1 MPPGTTRFL
10 RKMSAA
16 VMAALCTGCVGTA
29 DERWLLAADRVFDG
43 EHVLLHH
50 ALLIEGDLIVE
61 VAPRA
66 DFQGMAL
73 PLRDLGDATLLP
85 GFIEPHAHTTFR
97 EVPTEIVLRHGITS
111 LRELG
116 GPPQSMQGGQGQIR
130 RLTAGPILTPTGG
143 YPVPGMGS
151 TGIAWQVD
159 TPEQAAEAVT
169 QLAEQGVSVIKVALE
184 PGGESGAP
192 WAGSHHASGTPPAH
206 DTGHAH
212 AAPLS
217 AVPAATPEH
226 AHPMPAHQ
234 GAWPLFSV
242 AMVRAIVAQAGSHGL
257 DVVAHVGEARGVEI
271 ALEAG
276 VQQWAHVPCE
286 PVPAALLERAA
297 QRGVHIISTT
307 DTLSRCPGVMD
318 NLRQLATL
326 GASLHYGS
334 EIGHEDVPWGIN
346 GQELVNLVL
355 VAGMTPLQA
364 VQAATSRNGE
374 LLGLPLLGT
383 LQAGAPADII
393 AAPGDPLRSAQTLKA
408 LEYPVLVVSGG
419 ELALPAAPS
428 GSEP

>member
-1 MPPGTTRFL
+1 MPPANTRL
-10 RKMSAA
+10 RCMTSAA
-16 VMAALCTGCVGTA
+16 VMLALCTGCVGTA

-43 EHVLLHH
+43 EQVLLHH

-85 GFIEPHAHTTFR
+85 GFIEPHAHTMFR
-97 EVPTEIVLRHGITS
+97 GVPTDIVLRHGITT

-116 GPPQSMQGGQGQIR
+116 GPSQGVQGGEGR
-130 RLTAGPILTPTGG
+130 VRLLTAGPILTPTGG

-151 TGIAWQVD
+151 TDIAWEVD
-159 TPEQAAEAVT
+159 TPEQAMAAVT
-169 QLAEQGVSVIKVALE
+169 RLAEQGVSVIKVALE
-184 PGGESGAP
+184 PGGEAGAP
-192 WAGSHHASGTPPAH
+192 WTGAHHAPGAIPAH
-206 DTGHAH
+206 DTAHGHAT
-212 AAPLS
+212 PL
-217 AVPAATPEH
+217 PAATPEH

-257 DVVAHVGEARGVEI
+257 DVVAHVGEALGVEI

-419 ELALPAAPS
+419 ELVLPAAPS